1 MTDYKIK
8 RMLNELIN
16 KKDANYPGN
25 LIHQLIKLSTKANSK
40 KLSIQNIK
48 SIQRIHKEYIE
59 TM

>member
-16 KKDANYPGN
+16 KKDADYPDN